1 VSRTIPA
8 GLLSHYALD
17 THTLATCITITRTDA
32 TVLRFTSLDVA
43 LVVSG
48 NTYLPAGLNVS
59 GLASAAGLGVNNAEL
74 QVLPDDALGI
84 VRTDLIT
91 GKWDHAA
98 FSIFEVNYLNAAG
111 GINTLM
117 AGTLGEVK
125 PGRGL
130 YTVELRSLAQALQ
143 QPVGFVTQKTCRY
156 RVGDAATCKQDMT
169 AFTHTGSVTT
179 ATSRQ
184 VFTDSTKAQ
193 AAEYF
198 AEGELTWTSGPNSGY
213 RQKIKGFAAGV
224 FTLSLPAP
232 FTTAVGNAFT
242 AKAGCQKRLLEDCK
256 TKFNNVLNFGGEPH
270 LPGVDALIKPPVTSV

>member
-98 FSIFEVNYLNAAG
+98 FSIFEVNYLNAAA

-156 RVGDAATCKQDMT
+156 RLGDAQCTLNLAP
-169 AFTHTGSVTT
+169 FTVTGSVTT
-179 ATSRQ
+179 ATSNQ

-198 AEGELTWTSGPNSGY
+198 AEGQLTWTSGPNTGY
-213 RQKIKGFAAGV
+213 THKVKSFAAGV

-232 FTTAVGNAFT
+232 FTVSVGNAFS
-242 AKAGCQKRLLEDCK
+242 AIAGCQKRHITDCK
-256 TKFNNVLNFGGEPH
+256 TKFNNLLNFGGEPD
-270 LPGVDALIKPPVTSV
+270 LPGVDALIRAPVTSV

>member
-1 VSRTIPA
+1 MTKTIPA

-17 THTLATCITITRTDA
+17 AQQLATCITITRADA
-32 TVLRFTSLDVA
+32 TVLRFTSLDVP
-43 LVVSG
+43 LVVAG
-48 NTYLPAGLNVS
+48 NTYLAAGLSVS
-59 GLASAAGLGVNNAEL
+59 GLASTASLSVNNAEL

-84 VRTDLIT
+84 TRADLIT

-98 FSIFEVNYLNAAG
+98 FSIFECQWPSPG
-111 GINTLM
+111 TDINVLM
-117 AGTLGEVK
+117 TGTLGEVK
-125 PGRGL
+125 PARGVF
-130 YTVELRSLAQALQ
+130 TVELRSLTQTLQ

-156 RVGDAATCKQDMT
+156 RLGDAATCKQDMT
-169 AFTHTGSVTT
+169 SFTHTGSVTT

-213 RQKIKGFAAGV
+213 RQKIKSFAAGV

-232 FTTAVGNAFT
+232 FAVGVGNAFT
-242 AKAGCQKRLLEDCK
+242 AKAGCQKRLIEDCK
-256 TKFNNVLNFGGEPH
+256 TKFNNLLNFGGEPH